1 MMFPDYEEVDESKM
15 DRPEA
20 QTSKKVNKGNF
31 EAPPLPCRSK
41 SKQQTKRNRSPIS
54 TTITSDPNDGA
65 ASDTDS
71 GYEHVTNPPKKHN
84 RSSQYNLTDGQGEKQ
99 SENHG
104 NGRHYKSQP
113 NKSINVDKAKLLV
126 DSSGC
131 GKWCKSDSNLLD
143 KRINNSPTYQNV
155 MQDVT
160 RTVLIKEDRQHTR
173 KVTSARFH
181 EICNMSSE
189 DEGNIG
195 EAKVGLAGT
204 KDHKNCDQELF
215 KCMAPSKALADDN
228 IRYKGISRQDIR
240 RSHKTN
246 KYRDGYQ
253 KLIKETMEP
262 VSCKYEYQKLN
273 KLTVEP
279 HLDVRVT
286 PKTEP
291 LPSQVRHHTLWAE
304 EDDGGIH
311 EYVSTRRPEEETH
324 WRARMAIWEKCIK
337 HILCY
342 SYAGLL

>member
-20 QTSKKVNKGNF
+20 QTSKKINKGNL
-31 EAPPLPCRSK
+31 EAHPLPCRSK
-41 SKQQTKRNRSPIS
+41 SKQQIKRNRSPIS
-54 TTITSDPNDGA
+54 TTTTSDPNDGA
-65 ASDTDS
+65 ASGT
-71 GYEHVTNPPKKHN
+71 
-84 RSSQYNLTDGQGEKQ
+84 EKQ
-99 SENHG
+99 NENHG
-104 NGRHYKSQP
+104 NGKHNKSQP
-113 NKSINVDKAKLLV
+113 NKSIDVDKTKLLV

-143 KRINNSPTYQNV
+143 KRINNSLTYQNL

-160 RTVLIKEDRQHTR
+160 RPVLIKEDRQHTR

-181 EICNMSSE
+181 VICNMSSE
-189 DEGNIG
+189 DQGNIG
-195 EAKVGLAGT
+195 EAKEGLAGT
-204 KDHKNCDQELF
+204 NDHKNCDQELF
-215 KCMAPSKALADDN
+215 KSRTPRKALADDN
-228 IRYKGISRQDIR
+228 TRYNGISRQDIR

-246 KYRDGYQ
+246 KYSDGYQ

-273 KLTVEP
+273 KLTMEP
-279 HLDVRVT
+279 HLDVRAT
-286 PKTEP
+286 PKREP

-304 EDDGGIH
+304 DDDGGIH
-311 EYVSTRRPEEETH
+311 EYVSTRRPQDETH
-324 WRARMAIWEKCIK
+324 WRARMVIWEKCIK